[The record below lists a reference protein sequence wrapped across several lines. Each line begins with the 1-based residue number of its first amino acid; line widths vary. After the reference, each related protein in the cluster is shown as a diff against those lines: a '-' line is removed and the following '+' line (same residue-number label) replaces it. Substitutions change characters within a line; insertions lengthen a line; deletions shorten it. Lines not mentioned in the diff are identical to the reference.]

1 MPVFIEKNLYSRE
14 SGTSEFYK
22 KKSGQA
28 RKLQRA
34 ANKGGIK
41 IIKVAQ

>member
-1 MPVFIEKNLYSRE
+1 MPVFIEENLYSRE

-22 KKSGQA
+22 KI
-28 RKLQRA
+28 RA
-34 ANKGGIK
+34 GEERAVYKGGIK